1 MKTII
6 ITGGIGSGKSE
17 VCRYLAVKGIPV
29 YDSDSRVKELYD
41 EVPGLWNYIT
51 SKFEVGDRKELAAL
65 IFSDTTARE
74 QLESVVY
81 PVLKDD
87 FLDWRD
93 SLKGNLCVFESAVA
107 TSKPLFDDVADII
120 VLVDCP
126 EEIRLLRA
134 AERDRTTAAAIA
146 ERMKSQSIDKDKA
159 DYIIENNSDLSALR
173 RKVDEIFAK
182 FE

>member
-17 VCRYLAVKGIPV
+17 VCRYLAMKGVPV

-41 EVPGLWNYIT
+41 EVPGLWNYIM
-51 SKFEVGDRKELAAL
+51 SKFEVKDRKELAAL
-65 IFSDTTARE
+65 IFSNPVARE
-74 QLESVVY
+74 QLEAVVY

-93 SLKGNLCVFESAVA
+93 SLNGKFCVFESAVA
-107 TSKPLFDDVADII
+107 TSKPVFDGIADIV

-126 EEIRLLRA
+126 EEIRLNRA
-134 AERDRTTAAAIA
+134 AERDKTTVTAIA
-146 ERMKSQSIDKDKA
+146 ERMKSQSVNREKA

-173 RKVDEIFAK
+173 RKTDEIFAK
-182 FE
+182 FV